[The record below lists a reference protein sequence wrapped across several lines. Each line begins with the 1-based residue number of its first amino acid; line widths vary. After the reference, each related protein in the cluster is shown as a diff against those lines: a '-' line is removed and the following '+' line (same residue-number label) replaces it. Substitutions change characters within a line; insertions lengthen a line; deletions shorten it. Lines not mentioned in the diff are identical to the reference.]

1 MEGNRASNKKLLVA
15 RSNERYGKI
24 CRRLVLVGKLK
35 LSKILEKPWTYL
47 MVDFITKWPL
57 VAVKDAILIVCNRL
71 SKIIYFVVTTEGT
84 SAEELVRLFRN
95 NIWKLHRLLKSIV
108 SDREPQFAV
117 EMIKELNNMLEIEIK
132 LLTLFYL
139 QTNRQMEYM
148 N

>member
-1 MEGNRASNKKLLVA
+1 
-15 RSNERYGKI
+15 
-24 CRRLVLVGKLK
+24 
-35 LSKILEKPWTYL
+35 
-47 MVDFITKWPL
+47 
-57 VAVKDAILIVCNRL
+57 
-71 SKIIYFVVTTEGT
+71 VVTTEGT